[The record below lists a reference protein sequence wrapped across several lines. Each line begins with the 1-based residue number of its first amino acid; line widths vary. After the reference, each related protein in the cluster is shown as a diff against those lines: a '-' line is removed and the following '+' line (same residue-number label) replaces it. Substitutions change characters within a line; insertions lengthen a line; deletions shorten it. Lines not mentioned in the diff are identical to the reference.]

1 MSLIRPF
8 GFDTDVERSFDS
20 INRRFNQLFRNWEQQ
35 MIGGGPVTGAASSA
49 LTAPPTSTSLMEQVG
64 FLPALDVVDE
74 DKQITVHTDLPGLN
88 KDDIKVEVQGQHL
101 VISGES
107 KSKRDYS
114 DQQWKVRERSFGKF
128 ERRVLLPKSAD
139 VNQVRANYKDGVL
152 EVQVGK
158 HAEAQPQKKTITIQ

>member
-20 INRRFNQLFRNWEQQ
+20 INRRFNQMFRNWEQQ
-35 MIGGGPVTGAASSA
+35 MLGLQPTTG
-49 LTAPPTSTSLMEQVG
+49 TSTELSAPSATFAG

-74 DKQITVHTDLPGLN
+74 EKQITVHTDLPGMN

-107 KSKRDYS
+107 KSKRDFT

-128 ERRVLLPKSAD
+128 ERRVQLPKSAD
-139 VNQVRANYKDGVL
+139 VNQIKANYKDGVL

-158 HAEAQPQKKTITIQ
+158 LAEAQPQKKSITIH